1 MTSYLRKP
9 SSLFYIISSM
19 ALVWNLMWV
28 FNFLGQALMSD
39 EVLASLPKDQQLI
52 YQDVPVWV
60 TAAFAI
66 AVFSGTL
73 GAVFLLLKKKIAS
86 TFFILSFIGIVTQ
99 MSYGLL
105 LDEKTDNYGPLGLLM
120 PLMIITVG
128 AYLIWYSKKANKN
141 RWLS

>member
-19 ALVWNLMWV
+19 ALVWNIMGV

>member
-9 SSLFYIISSM
+9 RRLFYVISSM
-19 ALVWNLMWV
+19 ALVWNLMGV
-28 FNFLGQALMSD
+28 FNYLVQVLMSD
-39 EVLASLPKDQQLI
+39 EVLASLPKDQQLL
-52 YQDVPVWV
+52 YQDVPAWV
-60 TAAFAI
+60 TAAFAV

-120 PLMIITVG
+120 PLMIIAVG
-128 AYLIWYSKKANKN
+128 GYLIWYSKKAKEN

>member
-9 SSLFYIISSM
+9 RSLFYVISSM
-19 ALVWNLMWV
+19 ALVWNLMGV
-28 FNFLGQALMSD
+28 FNYLGQLLMSD
-39 EVLASLPKDQQLI
+39 EVLASLPKDQQLL
-52 YQDVPVWV
+52 YQDVPAWV
-60 TAAFAI
+60 TAAFAV

-86 TFFILSFIGIVTQ
+86 TFFILSFVGIVTQ

-120 PLMIITVG
+120 PLMIIAVG
-128 AYLIWYSKKANKN
+128 AYLIWYSKKAKEN

>member
-1 MTSYLRKP
+1 
-9 SSLFYIISSM
+9 M
-19 ALVWNLMWV
+19 ALVWNLMGV
-28 FNFLGQALMSD
+28 FNFLDQALMSD

>member
-9 SSLFYIISSM
+9 RSLFYVISSM
-19 ALVWNLMWV
+19 ALVWNLMGV
-28 FNFLGQALMSD
+28 FNYLVQVLMSD
-39 EVLASLPKDQQLI
+39 EVLASLPKDQQLL
-52 YQDVPVWV
+52 YQDVPAWV
-60 TAAFAI
+60 TAAFAV

-73 GAVFLLLKKKIAS
+73 GAVFLLLKKKIAY

-120 PLMIITVG
+120 PLMIIAVG
-128 AYLIWYSKKANKN
+128 AYLIWYSKKAKEN

>member
-19 ALVWNLMWV
+19 ALVWNLMGV

-120 PLMIITVG
+120 PLMIISVG
-128 AYLIWYSKKANKN
+128 GYLIWYSKKANKN

>member
-9 SSLFYIISSM
+9 RRLFYVISTM
-19 ALVWNLMWV
+19 ALVWNLMGV
-28 FNFLGQALMSD
+28 FNYLVQVLMSD
-39 EVLASLPKDQQLI
+39 EVLASLPKDQQLL
-52 YQDVPVWV
+52 YQDVPAWV
-60 TAAFAI
+60 TAAFAV

-120 PLMIITVG
+120 PLMIIAVG
-128 AYLIWYSKKANKN
+128 AYLIWYSKKAKEN

>member
-9 SSLFYIISSM
+9 RSLFYVISSM
-19 ALVWNLMWV
+19 ALVWNLMGV
-28 FNFLGQALMSD
+28 FNYLGQVLMSD
-39 EVLASLPKDQQLI
+39 EVLASLPKDQQLL
-52 YQDVPVWV
+52 YQDVPAWV
-60 TAAFAI
+60 TAAFAV

-120 PLMIITVG
+120 PLMIIAVV
-128 AYLIWYSKKANKN
+128 AYLIWYSKKAKEN

>member
-19 ALVWNLMWV
+19 ALVWNLMGV
-28 FNFLGQALMSD
+28 FNFLDQALMSD

-120 PLMIITVG
+120 PLMIIAVG
-128 AYLIWYSKKANKN
+128 GYLIWYSKKANKN

>member
-9 SSLFYIISSM
+9 RRLFYVISTM
-19 ALVWNLMWV
+19 ALVWNLMGV
-28 FNFLGQALMSD
+28 FNYLVQVLMSD
-39 EVLASLPKDQQLI
+39 EVLASLPKDQQLL
-52 YQDVPVWV
+52 YQDVPAWV
-60 TAAFAI
+60 TAAFAV

-86 TFFILSFIGIVTQ
+86 TFFILSFVGIVTQ

-120 PLMIITVG
+120 PLMIIAVG
-128 AYLIWYSKKANKN
+128 AYLIWYSKKAKEN

>member
-1 MTSYLRKP
+1 
-9 SSLFYIISSM
+9 M
-19 ALVWNLMWV
+19 ALVWNLMGV

-73 GAVFLLLKKKIAS
+73 GAVFLLLKK
-86 TFFILSFIGIVTQ
+86 
-99 MSYGLL
+99 
-105 LDEKTDNYGPLGLLM
+105 
-120 PLMIITVG
+120 
-128 AYLIWYSKKANKN
+128 
-141 RWLS
+141 

>member
-9 SSLFYIISSM
+9 RRLFYVISSM
-19 ALVWNLMWV
+19 ALVWNLMGV
-28 FNFLGQALMSD
+28 FNYLVQVLMSD
-39 EVLASLPKDQQLI
+39 EVLASLPKDQQLL
-52 YQDVPVWV
+52 YQDVPAWV
-60 TAAFAI
+60 TAAFAV

-120 PLMIITVG
+120 PLMIIAVG
-128 AYLIWYSKKANKN
+128 AYLIWYSKKAKEN

>member
-9 SSLFYIISSM
+9 RRLFYVISTM
-19 ALVWNLMWV
+19 ALVWNLMGV
-28 FNFLGQALMSD
+28 FNYLVQVLMSD
-39 EVLASLPKDQQLI
+39 EVLASLPKDQQLL
-52 YQDVPVWV
+52 YQDVPAWV
-60 TAAFAI
+60 TAAFAV

-120 PLMIITVG
+120 PLMIIAIG
-128 AYLIWYSKKANKN
+128 GYLIWYSKKAKEN

>member
-9 SSLFYIISSM
+9 SSLFYIITSM
-19 ALVWNLMWV
+19 ALVWNLMGV

>member
-9 SSLFYIISSM
+9 RRLFYVISTM
-19 ALVWNLMWV
+19 ALVWNLMGV
-28 FNFLGQALMSD
+28 FNYLVQVLMSD
-39 EVLASLPKDQQLI
+39 EVLASLPKDQQLL
-52 YQDVPVWV
+52 YQDVPAWV
-60 TAAFAI
+60 TAAFAV

-73 GAVFLLLKKKIAS
+73 GAVFLLLKKKVAS
-86 TFFILSFIGIVTQ
+86 TFFILSFVGIVTQ

-120 PLMIITVG
+120 PLMIIAVG
-128 AYLIWYSKKANKN
+128 AYLIWYSKKAKEN

>member
-9 SSLFYIISSM
+9 RSLFYVISSM
-19 ALVWNLMWV
+19 ALVWNLMGV
-28 FNFLGQALMSD
+28 FNYLGQVLMSD
-39 EVLASLPKDQQLI
+39 EVLASLPKDQQLL
-52 YQDVPVWV
+52 YQDVPAWV
-60 TAAFAI
+60 TAAFAV

-86 TFFILSFIGIVTQ
+86 TFFILSFVGIVTQ

-120 PLMIITVG
+120 PLMIIAVG
-128 AYLIWYSKKANKN
+128 GYLIWYSKKAKEN

>member
-9 SSLFYIISSM
+9 RSLFYVISSM
-19 ALVWNLMWV
+19 ALVWNLMGV
-28 FNFLGQALMSD
+28 FNYLGQVLMSD
-39 EVLASLPKDQQLI
+39 EVLASLPKDQQLL
-52 YQDVPVWV
+52 YQDVPAWV
-60 TAAFAI
+60 TAAFAV

-73 GAVFLLLKKKIAS
+73 GAVFLLLKRKIAS
-86 TFFILSFIGIVTQ
+86 TFFILSFVGIVTQ

-120 PLMIITVG
+120 PLIIIAVG
-128 AYLIWYSKKANKN
+128 AYLIWYSKKAKEN

>member
-9 SSLFYIISSM
+9 RRLFYVISSM
-19 ALVWNLMWV
+19 ALVWNLMGV
-28 FNFLGQALMSD
+28 FNYLGQVLMSD
-39 EVLASLPKDQQLI
+39 EVLASLPKDQQLL
-52 YQDVPVWV
+52 YQDVPAWV
-60 TAAFAI
+60 TAAFAV

-86 TFFILSFIGIVTQ
+86 TFFILSFVGIVTQ

-105 LDEKTDNYGPLGLLM
+105 LDDKTDNYGPLGLLM
-120 PLMIITVG
+120 PLMIIAVG
-128 AYLIWYSKKANKN
+128 GYLIWYSKKAKEN

>member
-19 ALVWNLMWV
+19 ALVWNLMGV

-120 PLMIITVG
+120 PLMIIAVG
-128 AYLIWYSKKANKN
+128 GYLIWYSKKANKN

>member
-9 SSLFYIISSM
+9 RSLFYVISSM
-19 ALVWNLMWV
+19 ALVWNLMGV
-28 FNFLGQALMSD
+28 FNYLGQVLMSD
-39 EVLASLPKDQQLI
+39 EVLASLPKDQQLL
-52 YQDVPVWV
+52 YQDVPAWV
-60 TAAFAI
+60 TAAFAV

-86 TFFILSFIGIVTQ
+86 TFFILSFVGIVTQ

-105 LDEKTDNYGPLGLLM
+105 LDDKTDNYGPLGLLM
-120 PLMIITVG
+120 PLMIIAVG
-128 AYLIWYSKKANKN
+128 AYLIWYSKKAKEN

>member
-9 SSLFYIISSM
+9 RRLFYVISSM
-19 ALVWNLMWV
+19 ALVWNLMGV
-28 FNFLGQALMSD
+28 FNYLVQVLMSD
-39 EVLASLPKDQQLI
+39 EVLASLPKDQQLL
-52 YQDVPVWV
+52 YQDVPAWV
-60 TAAFAI
+60 TAAFAV

-86 TFFILSFIGIVTQ
+86 TFFILSFVGIVTQ

-120 PLMIITVG
+120 PLMIIAVG
-128 AYLIWYSKKANKN
+128 AYLIWYSKKAKEN

>member
-19 ALVWNLMWV
+19 ALVWNLMGV

-52 YQDVPVWV
+52 YQDVSVWV

-120 PLMIITVG
+120 PLMIIAVG